1 MLRHDLSH
9 MHASFFLLH
18 DLLGGCTVDLFKES
32 LVKRVPFIYARNQ
45 QTPTTASKTFKL
57 LVNYWDE
64 RQLRFCVIY
73 AFHSLSSAMN
83 KFILD
88 VFLTAD
94 RWPAWSAITAGRL
107 AKLSLVISLVICV
120 LVAWWIYSVNTT
132 QTK

>member
-57 LVNYWDE
+57 LVNY
-64 RQLRFCVIY
+64 
-73 AFHSLSSAMN
+73 
-83 KFILD
+83 
-88 VFLTAD
+88 
-94 RWPAWSAITAGRL
+94 
-107 AKLSLVISLVICV
+107 
-120 LVAWWIYSVNTT
+120 
-132 QTK
+132 